1 MLENMLSIVDQS
13 LPALVRG
20 LGLTLK
26 LTTASLTLGVFIG
39 LIVAFMRIS
48 ELGILSRLAGV
59 YLTIVRGTPLIVQIA
74 VLYFGITELV
84 VLPSFWA
91 GAWALAFHN
100 GAYIAE
106 IFRGAIQ
113 SIGRGQME
121 ASRSLGMSYGLAM
134 RRIILPQALKRA
146 IPPLGNQF
154 IIGLKDSSLVFFIG
168 LNELW
173 GTGQRLV
180 ANNWLQLE
188 TYLVVAAFYLI
199 MVMFFSWLVN
209 KTEQKLDVDNS
220 LEGSR
225 I

>member
-1 MLENMLSIVDQS
+1 
-13 LPALVRG
+13 
-20 LGLTLK
+20 
-26 LTTASLTLGVFIG
+26 
-39 LIVAFMRIS
+39 
-48 ELGILSRLAGV
+48 
-59 YLTIVRGTPLIVQIA
+59 
-74 VLYFGITELV
+74 
-84 VLPSFWA
+84 
-91 GAWALAFHN
+91 
-100 GAYIAE
+100 
-106 IFRGAIQ
+106 
-113 SIGRGQME
+113 ME